1 MNHEIC
7 RAALVSNAPRGLGL
21 RGGGAIKLVK
31 QLREYVT
38 VSRMAYLLMNGE
50 DLHIV
55 EVLSQLLIDAVGEQL
70 TGIELVRSDLDHGAF
85 ALSRVRSVH
94 SG

>member
-1 MNHEIC
+1 
-7 RAALVSNAPRGLGL
+7 
-21 RGGGAIKLVK
+21 
-31 QLREYVT
+31 
-38 VSRMAYLLMNGE
+38 MNGE